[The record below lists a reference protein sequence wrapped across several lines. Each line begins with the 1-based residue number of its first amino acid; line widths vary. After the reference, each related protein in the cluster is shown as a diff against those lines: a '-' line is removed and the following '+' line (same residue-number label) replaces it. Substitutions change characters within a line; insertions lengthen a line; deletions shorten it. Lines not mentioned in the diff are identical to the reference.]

1 MKRTVADRT
10 RKKTLTRRQWLSAGA
25 GTLAASAAAPLLTGG
40 ASLEG
45 ATAAAPAGAAQ
56 SGTRKV
62 PMTLSCWDYDRTRAL
77 MDGRVQ
83 VEGVDLTYLPLVIEE
98 TFFRQARFRE
108 FDASEMSLSSYTVSL
123 TRDNPAFIA
132 IPIFPSRMF
141 RHSNIWV
148 NTKSGIR
155 TPKDLIGKRVGMP
168 EFQLTALVW
177 IRGFLKDD
185 HGVPVESVTYWT
197 GGLEDAGRIEKID
210 LGLPP
215 SIKVDTIDETKTLSQ
230 MLDAGEIDALY
241 SPRAPSSFLKGSP
254 NVTRLFP
261 DYPEQE
267 RVYYQKYKIFPIMHT
282 VVIRRSLYQQ
292 HPWIA
297 QNLYKAFVES
307 QRIAYAELNELAA
320 LKTMLPWLPQHI
332 EDTKKVMGD
341 DFWPYGLDKNMP
353 TLTRFLQYHYEQGL
367 SKRLLT
373 PKELF
378 APESLERFKI

>member
-1 MKRTVADRT
+1 MA
-10 RKKTLTRRQWLSAGA
+10 KKTLTRRQMLSTAAKA
-25 GTLAASAAAPLLTGG
+25 GTLAAGAGSLLSAVAPSEAAASPLP
-40 ASLEG
+40 
-45 ATAAAPAGAAQ
+45 APAAQ
-56 SGTRKV
+56 SGTKKV
-62 PMTLSCWDYDRTRAL
+62 PLTLACWDYDRTRAL

-108 FDASEMSLSSYTVSL
+108 FDASELSLSSYTVSL
-123 TRDNPAFIA
+123 SRDNPPFIA

-148 NTKSGIR
+148 NTKRGIR
-155 TPKDLIGKRVGMP
+155 EPKDLIGKRVGMP

-185 HGVPVESVTYWT
+185 YNVPVASVNYFT

-215 SIKVDTIDETKTLSQ
+215 EIKVDTIDETKTLSQ

-254 NVTRLFP
+254 NVARLFP
-261 DYPEQE
+261 NYPEQE
-267 RVYYQKYKIFPIMHT
+267 RIYYQKYKIFPIMHT
-282 VVIRRSLYQQ
+282 VVIRRALYQQ

-297 QNLYKAFVES
+297 QNLYKAFVEA
-307 QRIAYAELNELAA
+307 QRIAYADLNELAA

-332 EDTKKVMGD
+332 EETKKVMGD
-341 DFWPYGLDKNMP
+341 DYWPYGLEKNIEG
-353 TLTRFLQYHYEQGL
+353 LTRFLRYHYEQGL